1 MQAVILAAGRGKR
14 MRHLTKDTSKTMLK
28 IKGKPLLEH
37 KILALPRSI
46 KEIVLVI
53 GYQGDEIMRH
63 FKRFFDGRRIIYVF
77 QTNLNGSGGALHL
90 ARSVLDEKF
99 LVIMG
104 DDLYC
109 KKDLNNL
116 IKNDLAILGYEME
129 DARNFGLI
137 RTNNR
142 RHMVDVIEKPKRIIA
157 GLVNT
162 GAYVI
167 NKKFFN
173 YDLVSIGNG
182 EFGLPQ
188 TLAKMAQEHK
198 IRIEKSTLWH
208 PIATP
213 EDLEKAE
220 EIVHRF
226 Y

>member
-1 MQAVILAAGRGKR
+1 MKG
-14 MRHLTKDTSKTMLK
+14 LTKDTSKTMLK

-37 KILALPRSI
+37 KILALPKTI
-46 KEIVLVI
+46 KEIVLII

-77 QTNLNGSGGALHL
+77 QTSLTGTGGALHL
-90 ARSVLDEKF
+90 AKSVLQDRF
-99 LVIMG
+99 LVTMG

-116 IKNDLAILGYEME
+116 IKNDLAILVHEVE

-137 RTNNR
+137 KSNSRKN
-142 RHMVDVIEKPKRIIA
+142 MVDVIEKPKKLTS
-157 GLVNT
+157 GLVNA
-162 GAYVI
+162 GAYVL
-167 NKKFFN
+167 NKEFFN
-173 YDLVSIGNG
+173 YDLVPIGNG

-188 TLAKMAQEHK
+188 TLAKMAQDYK
-198 IRIEKSTLWH
+198 IKVEMASLWH

-220 EIVHRF
+220 EILHRF
-226 Y
+226 G